1 MSTNVVWPIAVDE
14 VQDLVRVKFK
24 LEFPASVWA
33 CGLSEDGDYILV
45 AMEIDNDDLS
55 RLGVEDIEL
64 YNENEAL
71 FN

>member
-45 AMEIDNDDLS
+45 AMEVDEDDLS

-64 YNENEAL
+64 YDENEFM